1 GGDLCFVSMEQCPFV
16 LGLSSENAELVL
28 DACVQIT
35 EGMKTRERQLFLF
48 SDVIVISKLKSSASY
63 RLKHRVSLED
73 LWLYGFEDEPEEE
86 EGGRGVI
93 DLRTSLVLAWPL
105 AFCVV
110 SFRLP
115 EAKTMTGSGKE
126 PFIEF
131 LLDGGTKIPTLPR
144 ELCKAKATQ
153 PIENG
158 GISKRSISILRK
170 LKRSSTLTS
179 MSFCPDTDSKSQLF
193 GQPLSKTCPEDGML
207 PKPITK
213 GPSTEGVF
221 RKACNNKTLKAIREQ
236 LNSGMEVEMEALP
249 VVLLVGLLKS
259 FLNELP
265 GRLLVSELYETWMKA
280 LESEDVHQRSLELK
294 RVVDKLPGPNILLLR
309 NILCVLHHITESGR
323 ANKMDAKN
331 LAVCIAPTLLQKDIM
346 SLDLQTVE
354 KAAELTRFLIE
365 YCCEIFGEDVLSLLG
380 GPDED
385 SSESVSSQ
393 RHDSAYDSTDPDS
406 EGDSSGSTQGEGE
419 RGSSS
424 PSLLSECGMERGAV
438 PSCPSNAIFHTF
450 TNTKPFNRRC
460 SEPIIFPSAETRNL
474 ACSHDD
480 FSVEGRDFEEQPLKK
495 QISNDSFL
503 LPGHGA
509 STRPAATLSLPKLGG
524 SQTMTWRQLDLSCSS
539 SCSLES
545 ANSNASDGS
554 VFTSSPLASPVCPRR
569 AQSTRPRADTVEV
582 AKRRTQSMKV
592 DSKASMRTKSLGAF
606 GFSRTSLKKGDL
618 QKEKPFPCGTL
629 QEDSLSEAEAPVAE
643 DHLRQKR
650 PLSAVVFQWVDSR
663 LPSQLPSYEQAV
675 QSVTQPALSHY
686 GSMTVRAAAATLS
699 RKPRPASMNENVL
712 YSCTVN
718 QNTDCFSQGT
728 DSDDVTAAQQHSGVF
743 RQRAMSESVPRACH
757 ETMSHHE
764 TVSRRCSQPVFEEN
778 SYAKESYV

>member
-1 GGDLCFVSMEQCPFV
+1 MKV
-16 LGLSSENAELVL
+16 LSNNS
-28 DACVQIT
+28 IT
-35 EGMKTRERQLFLF
+35 
-48 SDVIVISKLKSSASY
+48 
-63 RLKHRVSLED
+63 
-73 LWLYGFEDEPEEE
+73 
-86 EGGRGVI
+86 
-93 DLRTSLVLAWPL
+93 
-105 AFCVV
+105 
-110 SFRLP
+110 
-115 EAKTMTGSGKE
+115 AKTMTGSGKE

-207 PKPITK
+207 PKPITEILVLLWKK